1 MEFLE
6 LCIPAKNT
14 EKQYLEAF
22 IMNLEGLCT
31 EVIATCKKTGSY
43 ILNEQQILKKVG
55 FDSKGI
61 NDFVTHV
68 DKGAEEML
76 VKEFKQ
82 LIPDSCFL
90 TEEKTV
96 EQEDRAYRWIIDPI
110 DGTTNFI
117 HAMPFFCISV
127 GLQHEGETILGV
139 IYDMSRNECFYAV
152 KDDISRLNGSPISVS
167 DCQTLKDALLVTGFP
182 YKDEGKLND
191 WMHLFQHFVRSTHG
205 IRRLGSAALD
215 LAYVACGRF
224 EAFYEYGLS
233 PWDIAAGAFIVK
245 QAGGKVSDYSGGDNY
260 LFGKELLAGNG
271 AINDELRSVINAH
284 FNR

>member
-1 MEFLE
+1 MCGTPVKNIAKHQIESSLMDLNA
-6 LCIPAKNT
+6 LCSDVITICKNT
-14 EKQYLEAF
+14 
-22 IMNLEGLCT
+22 GR
-31 EVIATCKKTGSY
+31 Y
-43 ILNEQQILKKVG
+43 ILEEQQILKSVG

-82 LIPDSCFL
+82 LIQGSCFL

-96 EQEDRAYRWIIDPI
+96 EQEDNSYRWIIDPI

-117 HAMPFFCISV
+117 HGMPFFCISI
-127 GLQHEGETILGV
+127 GLQLNGETVMGV
-139 IYDMSRNECFYAV
+139 VYDISHNECFHAIQN
-152 KDDISRLNGSPISVS
+152 DISRLNGNPISVS
-167 DCQTLKDALLVTGFP
+167 DCQLLKDALLVTGFP
-182 YKDEGKLND
+182 YRDEGKLND
-191 WMHLFQHFVRSTHG
+191 WMRLFQHFVKSTHG

-233 PWDIAAGAFIVK
+233 PWDVAAGAFIVK
-245 QAGGKVSDYSGGDNY
+245 QAGGEVSDYSGGENY

-271 AINDELRSVINAH
+271 AINDELRSIINAH

>member
-1 MEFLE
+1 MDLNA
-6 LCIPAKNT
+6 LCSDVITICKNT
-14 EKQYLEAF
+14 
-22 IMNLEGLCT
+22 GR
-31 EVIATCKKTGSY
+31 Y
-43 ILNEQQILKKVG
+43 ILEEQQLLKSVG
-55 FDSKGI
+55 FNSKGI

-76 VKEFKQ
+76 VKEFKK

-96 EQEDRAYRWIIDPI
+96 EQEDRAYRWIVDPI

-117 HAMPFFCISV
+117 HGVPFFCISV
-127 GLQHEGETILGV
+127 GLQLNGETIMGV
-139 IYDMSRNECFYAV
+139 VYDMSRNECFHAV
-152 KDDISRLNGSPISVS
+152 QNDVSRLNANPVSVS
-167 DCQTLKDALLVTGFP
+167 DCQLLKDSLLVTGFP
-182 YKDEGKLND
+182 YRDEGKLND
-191 WMHLFQHFVRSTHG
+191 SMRLFQHFIKSTHG

-245 QAGGKVSDYSGGDNY
+245 QAGGKVSDYSGGENY

-271 AINDELRSVINAH
+271 TINDELRSIIKAH